1 MKCRLLCLDNS
12 RYCTGWAVMDIDTD
26 NKEYSEGMNIVDYGY
41 IDTHSI
47 REEGKTLIYIE
58 QRFASLVKQY
68 KPEHIAAEQMFHG
81 KNSQTGIVLAGIH
94 AIMKL
99 VAAKGNIDVTY
110 YSIMTMK
117 STTLNGMKLK
127 NADGTRKTGEEMKRE
142 VMDAVLDIFGKQ
154 TFYKDYTDDV
164 TDAISAGIT
173 YVRHD
178 GQGVGTQSAD
188 HKKKTSK
195 KKAAEKKES
204 AKESVKSTTKKSTTK
219 KSTKDSAKKTTA
231 KKTTAK
237 KTTTKK
243 TTKEKVIKEDSNKQ
257 TKETKQKYSKKIK
270 VKV

>member
-1 MKCRLLCLDNS
+1 
-12 RYCTGWAVMDIDTD
+12 
-26 NKEYSEGMNIVDYGY
+26 
-41 IDTHSI
+41 
-47 REEGKTLIYIE
+47 
-58 QRFASLVKQY
+58 
-68 KPEHIAAEQMFHG
+68 
-81 KNSQTGIVLAGIH
+81 
-94 AIMKL
+94 
-99 VAAKGNIDVTY
+99 
-110 YSIMTMK
+110 
-117 STTLNGMKLK
+117 
-127 NADGTRKTGEEMKRE
+127 
-142 VMDAVLDIFGKQ
+142 MDAVLDIFGKQ

-204 AKESVKSTTKKSTTK
+204 VKNSVKESVKDSTKKSTTK

-231 KKTTAK
+231 KKTT
-237 KTTTKK
+237 TKK
-243 TTKEKVIKEDSNKQ
+243 TAKEKVIKEDSNGR

>member
-195 KKAAEKKES
+195 KKVAEKKES
-204 AKESVKSTTKKSTTK
+204 VKESTKESAKKSAKKSTTK
-219 KSTKDSAKKTTA
+219 KSVKDSAKKTAA
-231 KKTTAK
+231 KKPA
-237 KTTTKK
+237 
-243 TTKEKVIKEDSNKQ
+243 KEKIIKEDSNEQAKEQ

>member
-12 RYCTGWAVMDIDTD
+12 RYCTGWAVMDIDTSTD

-47 REEGKTLIYIE
+47 KEEGKTLIYIE

-195 KKAAEKKES
+195 KKVAEKKES
-204 AKESVKSTTKKSTTK
+204 VKDSTKKSTTK

-231 KKTTAK
+231 KKAA
-237 KTTTKK
+237 
-243 TTKEKVIKEDSNKQ
+243 KEKIIKEDSNEQ

>member
-127 NADGTRKTGEEMKRE
+127 KADGTRKTGEEMKRE

-188 HKKKTSK
+188 HKKKTAK
-195 KKAAEKKES
+195 KKVAEKKES
-204 AKESVKSTTKKSTTK
+204 VKDSTKKSTTK

-231 KKTTAK
+231 KKAA
-237 KTTTKK
+237 
-243 TTKEKVIKEDSNKQ
+243 KEKIIKEDSNEQ

>member
-1 MKCRLLCLDNS
+1 M
-12 RYCTGWAVMDIDTD
+12 
-26 NKEYSEGMNIVDYGY
+26 
-41 IDTHSI
+41 
-47 REEGKTLIYIE
+47 
-58 QRFASLVKQY
+58 VKQY

-117 STTLNGMKLK
+117 STALNGMKLK
-127 NADGTRKTGEEMKRE
+127 KADGTRKTGEEMKRE
-142 VMDAVLDIFGKQ
+142 VMDAVLDIFSKQ

-164 TDAISAGIT
+164 SDAISAGIT

-204 AKESVKSTTKKSTTK
+204 TKD
-219 KSTKDSAKKTTA
+219 STKDS
-231 KKTTAK
+231 
-237 KTTTKK
+237 TKK
-243 TTKEKVIKEDSNKQ
+243 LALSLINSVIELP
-257 TKETKQKYSKKIK
+257 
-270 VKV
+270 

>member
-1 MKCRLLCLDNS
+1 
-12 RYCTGWAVMDIDTD
+12 MDIDTSTD
-26 NKEYSEGMNIVDYGY
+26 NKAYSEGMNIVDYGY

-204 AKESVKSTTKKSTTK
+204 VKNSVKESVKDSTKKSTTK

-231 KKTTAK
+231 KKTT
-237 KTTTKK
+237 TKK
-243 TTKEKVIKEDSNKQ
+243 TAKEKVIKEDSNGR

>member
-12 RYCTGWAVMDIDTD
+12 RYCTGWAVLDIDTSTD
-26 NKEYSEGMNIVDYGY
+26 NKQYHEGMNIVDYGY
-41 IDTHSI
+41 IDTHTI
-47 REEGKTLIYIE
+47 REEGKTLIHIE
-58 QRFASLVKQY
+58 QRFTSLVNQY

-81 KNSQTGIVLAGIH
+81 KNSQTGMVLAGIH

-99 VAAKGNIDVTY
+99 VAAKNNIDITY

-142 VMDAVLDIFGKQ
+142 VMNAVLDIFGKQ

-164 TDAISAGIT
+164 TDAISAGVT

-188 HKKKTSK
+188 HKKKKRS
-195 KKAAEKKES
+195 
-204 AKESVKSTTKKSTTK
+204 
-219 KSTKDSAKKTTA
+219 TA
-231 KKTTAK
+231 KKVDKVVKEPAK
-237 KTTTKK
+237 TVKTVKKVTKKATKK
-243 TTKEKVIKEDSNKQ
+243 TTKKTVEKEDKQ
-257 TKETKQKYSKKIK
+257 VKEKKYSKKIK

>member
-26 NKEYSEGMNIVDYGY
+26 NNNYHEGMNIIDYGY
-41 IDTHSI
+41 IDTHTI

-58 QRFASLVKQY
+58 QRFTSLVNQY
-68 KPEHIAAEQMFHG
+68 KPQHIAAEQMFHG
-81 KNSQTGIVLAGIH
+81 KNSQTGMVLAGIH

-99 VAAKGNIDVTY
+99 VAAKNDIEITY

-142 VMDAVLDIFGKQ
+142 VMNTVLDIFGKQ

-164 TDAISAGIT
+164 TDAISAGVT

-188 HKKKTSK
+188 HKKKSR
-195 KKAAEKKES
+195 KKAA
-204 AKESVKSTTKKSTTK
+204 
-219 KSTKDSAKKTTA
+219 D
-231 KKTTAK
+231 
-237 KTTTKK
+237 TKK
-243 TTKEKVIKEDSNKQ
+243 TTVKKTNTKKASAKKDDTKKTSKTVSKKKPAAAD
-257 TKETKQKYSKKIK
+257 KETKQKYSKKIK

>member
-12 RYCTGWAVMDIDTD
+12 RYCTGWAVMDIDTSTD

-127 NADGTRKTGEEMKRE
+127 KADGTRKTGEEMKRE

-188 HKKKTSK
+188 HKKKTAK
-195 KKAAEKKES
+195 KKVAEKKES
-204 AKESVKSTTKKSTTK
+204 VKDSTKKSTTK

-231 KKTTAK
+231 KKAA
-237 KTTTKK
+237 
-243 TTKEKVIKEDSNKQ
+243 KEKIIKEDSNEQ